1 MQNGLLIAI
10 GRFFF
15 YHRNWVFP
23 VLIIGLFA
31 LVRPASAAPVRDF
44 LAAVFL
50 VAGLLVRFLVLAA
63 TPVSRDGIGKRVNA
77 EELRTSGMFSACRNP
92 LYVGNMLIAFG
103 YFVLHGDFLIIV
115 LGVVLTVAIYQAIIA
130 NEENYLRGRFGKDY
144 VNYLA
149 RTNRWWPR
157 LGALKDG
164 FSGMEVSLT
173 TGLRRDRSVLLSV
186 AVITAGTLWYR
197 ASGYMPPLASWVVLG
212 GGILLYSLVRGR
224 DKSE

>member
-31 LVRPASAAPVRDF
+31 AVRPADTAPLRD
-44 LAAVFL
+44 L
-50 VAGLLVRFLVLAA
+50 VAALCLVSGLVVRFLVLAA
-63 TPVSRDGIGKRVNA
+63 TPVSRDGVGKRVNA
-77 EELRTSGMFSACRNP
+77 EELRTSGMFAACRNP

-103 YFVLHGDFLIIV
+103 YFVLHGDLLVIV
-115 LGVVLTVAIYQAIIA
+115 LGVVLTAAIYQAIIA
-130 NEENYLRGRFGKDY
+130 NEENFLRGRFGTDY
-144 VNYLA
+144 DEYLQ

-157 LGALKDG
+157 TAALKAG
-164 FSGMEVSLT
+164 FSGMEVTLA

-186 AVITAGTLWYR
+186 AIISAGTLWYR
-197 ASGYMPPLASWVVLG
+197 AGGYVPPLSTWIVVGGAVVLY
-212 GGILLYSLVRGR
+212 LLVQGRGT
-224 DKSE
+224 SE